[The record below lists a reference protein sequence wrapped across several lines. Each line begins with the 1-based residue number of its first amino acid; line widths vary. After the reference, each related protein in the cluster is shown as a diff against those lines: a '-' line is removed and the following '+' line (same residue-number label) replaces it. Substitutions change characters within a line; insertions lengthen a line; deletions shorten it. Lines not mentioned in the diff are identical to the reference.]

1 MLGAPEEFSRGS
13 IHVAYEG
20 VFMGSGLCVMFS
32 KSKVGY
38 SIRIALNNRSDKDA
52 IVRNCIEKAS

>member
-1 MLGAPEEFSRGS
+1 
-13 IHVAYEG
+13 
-20 VFMGSGLCVMFS
+20 MGSGLCVMFS